1 MTNATTAYREAR
13 DQLLALRG
21 AHERANAEFSFP
33 EVGDIFNWG
42 IDWFDAIAR
51 GNTNTA
57 LIIAAEGVADERY
70 TFDELARRSDEM
82 VAYLTGL
89 GITKGDSVVLMLNN
103 QIELWTTMLGVIKL
117 GGVVMPTATAAGS
130 TDLAD
135 RVERGGARAV
145 ICNDVDAAKFDDVAG
160 DYLRICTTP
169 RAGWLAL
176 SEAHV
181 APAPPAAHPMTAPND
196 RLLLYFTSGTTQRPK
211 LVEHTQVSY
220 PVGHLT
226 TMYWLGLQPGDVHL
240 NVSSPGWGK
249 HAWSSFFTPWIAEAT
264 VLAYNYNRFDAAE
277 FLQQLRDQHVTS
289 LCAPPTVWRLLI
301 KADLGTKP
309 PALREAIG
317 AGEPLNPE
325 VIAQVERAWGLP
337 IRDGYGMTETT
348 AQIGNTPGRMVKPGS
363 MGLPLPGVP
372 SVLVDPETD
381 AIVTG
386 LGEGEIC
393 LDLSQNPL
401 ALMTEYVGDPDK
413 TAEAYRGGF
422 FHTGDIASRDADG
435 IISYVGRTDDVF
447 KASDYK
453 VSPFE
458 VESVLLEHPA
468 VAESA
473 VVPAPDPDRHAVPKA
488 YVALA
493 AGWDETEE
501 TAMAILRYARE
512 HLQPWQRVR
521 RVEFA
526 ELPKTISGKIRRAE
540 LRARERERFV
550 EGRTAGE
557 YRDDALRG

>member
-21 AHERANAEFSFP
+21 EPERANAEFSFP
-33 EVGDIFNWG
+33 DVGEYFNWG

-51 GNTNTA
+51 GNDKTA
-57 LIIAAEGVADERY
+57 LIIAAEGVPDEKY

-82 VAYLTGL
+82 VAYLAKL
-89 GITKGDSVVLMLNN
+89 GIGKGDSVILMLNN

-117 GGVVMPTATAAGS
+117 GGVVMPTATAAGP

-135 RVERGGARAV
+135 RVDRGQARAV
-145 ICNDVDAAKFDDVAG
+145 ICNDEDAAKFDEVPG
-160 DYLRICTTP
+160 DYLRLCTTP
-169 RAGWLAL
+169 RDGWLSL
-176 SEAHV
+176 SDAHAEP
-181 APAPPAAHPMTAPND
+181 APAAEHPQTTPSD

-211 LVEHTQVSY
+211 LVEHTQASY
-220 PVGHLT
+220 PIGHLS
-226 TMYWLGLQPGDVHL
+226 TMYWLGVQPGDVHL

-264 VLAYNYNRFDAAE
+264 ILAYNYNRFEAAE
-277 FLQQLRDQHVTS
+277 FLQQLREQHVTS

-309 PALREAIG
+309 QALREAIG

-325 VIAQVERAWGLP
+325 VIAQVQRAWGLP

-348 AQIGNTPGRMVKPGS
+348 AQVGNTPGRPVKPGS
-363 MGLPLPGVP
+363 MGMPLPGVP
-372 SVLVDPETD
+372 SVLVDPETNE
-381 AIVTG
+381 IVVG
-386 LGEGEIC
+386 VGEGELC
-393 LDLSQNPL
+393 LDLSQKPL
-401 ALMTEYVGDPDK
+401 ALMAEYIGDPEK
-413 TAEAYRGGF
+413 TAEACRDGF

-435 IISYVGRTDDVF
+435 IVSYVGRTDDVF

-453 VSPFE
+453 ISPFE

-488 YVALA
+488 FVALA
-493 AGWDETEE
+493 AGWEPTEE
-501 TAMAILRYARE
+501 TAVAILRYARE

-540 LRARERERFV
+540 LRARERERFA
-550 EGRTAGE
+550 EGRTGDE
-557 YRDDALRG
+557 FRDDALRG

>member
-1 MTNATTAYREAR
+1 MANATTAYREAR

-21 AHERANAEFSFP
+21 EPERANAEFSFP
-33 EVGDIFNWG
+33 DVGEYFNWG

-51 GNTNTA
+51 GNDKTA
-57 LIIAAEGVADERY
+57 LIIAAEGVPDEKY

-82 VAYLTGL
+82 VAYLAKL
-89 GITKGDSVVLMLNN
+89 GIGKGDSVILMLNN

-117 GGVVMPTATAAGS
+117 GGVVMPTATAAGP

-135 RVERGGARAV
+135 RVDRGQARAV
-145 ICNDVDAAKFDDVAG
+145 ICNDEDAAKFDEVPG

-169 RAGWLAL
+169 RDGWLSL
-176 SEAHV
+176 SDAHAEP
-181 APAPPAAHPMTAPND
+181 APAAEHPQTTPSD

-211 LVEHTQVSY
+211 LVEHTQASY
-220 PVGHLT
+220 PIGHLS
-226 TMYWLGLQPGDVHL
+226 TMYWLGVQPGDVHL

-264 VLAYNYNRFDAAE
+264 ILAYNYNRVEAGE
-277 FLQQLRDQHVTS
+277 FLQQLREQHVTS

-309 PALREAIG
+309 QALREAIG

-325 VIAQVERAWGLP
+325 VIAQVQRAWGL
-337 IRDGYGMTETT
+337 
-348 AQIGNTPGRMVKPGS
+348 
-363 MGLPLPGVP
+363 
-372 SVLVDPETD
+372 
-381 AIVTG
+381 
-386 LGEGEIC
+386 
-393 LDLSQNPL
+393 SQKPL
-401 ALMTEYVGDPDK
+401 APMTEYIGDPEK
-413 TAEAYRGGF
+413 TAEACRDGF

-435 IISYVGRTDDVF
+435 IVSYVGRTDDVF

-453 VSPFE
+453 ISPFE

-488 YVALA
+488 FVALA
-493 AGWDETEE
+493 AGWEPTEE
-501 TAMAILRYARE
+501 TAVAILRYARE

-526 ELPKTISGKIRRAE
+526 ELPKTISGKIHRAE
-540 LRARERERFV
+540 LRARERERFA
-550 EGRTAGE
+550 EGRTGDE
-557 YRDDALRG
+557 FRDDALRG